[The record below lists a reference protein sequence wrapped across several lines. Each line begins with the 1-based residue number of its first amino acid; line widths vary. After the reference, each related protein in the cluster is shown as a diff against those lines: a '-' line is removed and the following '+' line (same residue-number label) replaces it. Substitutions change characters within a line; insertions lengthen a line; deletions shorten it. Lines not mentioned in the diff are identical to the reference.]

1 MKMLLH
7 VGCGSLTL
15 ANLPYFREG
24 GWEELRYDINPDV
37 KPDIVGTSQDMS
49 ILEDGSVDAVYSS
62 HNIEHV
68 WLFEVGQVL
77 REFRRVLRP
86 DGFLVVLC
94 PDMRQVAQAVVEGL
108 LEKTLYVSPAGPIRA
123 VDIIYG
129 YQPDIEAGNHYM
141 AHKTGFTSETLADH
155 LRAAGFASI
164 VVLRDKGCGMH
175 AIATASPAP
184 RDWVERVAG
193 STCQQPEIVF
203 EMLGYGEFSDEGTPS
218 R

>member
-7 VGCGSLTL
+7 VGCGFLTM
-15 ANLPYFREG
+15 ANLPHFRDG
-24 GWEELRYDINPDV
+24 GWEEIRYDINPDV

-49 ILEDGSVDAVYSS
+49 ILEDASVDAVYSS

-68 WLFEVGQVL
+68 WLFEVQQVL

-94 PDMRQVAQAVVEGL
+94 PDMHQIAQAILDGF
-108 LEKTLYVSPAGPIRA
+108 LEKTLYESPAGPIRA
-123 VDIIYG
+123 IDVIYG

-141 AHKTGFTSETLADH
+141 AHKMGFTSDTLADH
-155 LRAAGFASI
+155 LRVAGFASI
-164 VVLRDKGCGMH
+164 VVLRDKACGLH
-175 AIATASPAP
+175 AVASATPLP
-184 RDWVERVAG
+184 RDLVERTAG

-203 EMLGYGEFSDEGTPS
+203 EMLGYGDFADAAAES